1 MENNNNI
8 SVIFVYKKEGKIKCL
23 SLKDE
28 LNQGK
33 ELVKNS
39 WVHVTTIDACV
50 FIENLHNELKIDL
63 EL

>member
-23 SLKDE
+23 SLKEDLTQSE
-28 LNQGK
+28 Q
-33 ELVKNS
+33 LVKNS
-39 WVHVTTIDACV
+39 WFHVSTIDACK
-50 FIENLHNELKIDL
+50 FIENLHNERKIDL